1 MLSYVLTPFLLSA
14 LFQHITKDSRNIRP
28 FRHQTSAVMTIMFV
42 NLRRIGYLFA
52 FMLSAAALGLTANFA
67 RLFLPHIDRDF
78 TVFALIPPS
87 ITIFAFLWIMQFSQ
101 PIVEVT
107 IHFLLSILWLI
118 MGAWSAD
125 TIGSVQCYTVQ
136 GQLTTARGS
145 ISAQS
150 YCYQM
155 KAIEALSWTLFV
167 SFIIF
172 FIILVTLASRAV
184 VYGRYYAWR
193 EHVSQLGWFGE
204 LPGYPTE
211 AIYPR
216 APMYGYG
223 QPYPMMGGY
232 HVQQMPGHSVVVQP
246 GINGGQ
252 PMVTHV
258 PA

>member
-1 MLSYVLTPFLLSA
+1 
-14 LFQHITKDSRNIRP
+14 
-28 FRHQTSAVMTIMFV
+28 MTVMFV
-42 NLRRIGYLFA
+42 NMRRIGYLTA
-52 FMLSAAALGLTANFA
+52 FVLSAVVLGFTANFA
-67 RLFLPHIDRDF
+67 RLFLPHINHDF
-78 TVFALIPPS
+78 TIFALIPPS
-87 ITIFAFLWIMQFSQ
+87 ATIFAFLWIMQFSQ

-107 IHFLLSILWLI
+107 LHFFISVLWLA

-125 TIGSVQCYTVQ
+125 MIGYVQCYSIQEQQLPTV
-136 GQLTTARGS
+136 RGS

-150 YCYQM
+150 YCYEM
-155 KAIEALSWTLFV
+155 KVIEALSWTLFV
-167 SFIIF
+167 LFIFF
-172 FIILVTLASRAV
+172 FIILITLTSRAV

-193 EHVSQLGWFGE
+193 EHISQLGWFGE

-232 HVQQMPGHSVVVQP
+232 HVQQLPGHSVMVQP
-246 GINGGQ
+246 GVNGGQ
-252 PMVTHV
+252 PIVTHM

>member
-1 MLSYVLTPFLLSA
+1 
-14 LFQHITKDSRNIRP
+14 
-28 FRHQTSAVMTIMFV
+28 MTVMFV
-42 NLRRIGYLFA
+42 NMRRIGYLFA
-52 FMLSAAALGLTANFA
+52 FVLAAVVLGFTANFA
-67 RLFLPHIDRDF
+67 RLFLPHINHDF
-78 TVFALIPPS
+78 TIFALVPPS
-87 ITIFAFLWIMQFSQ
+87 VTIFAFLWIMQFSQ

-107 IHFLLSILWLI
+107 LHFFISVLWLA

-125 TIGSVQCYTVQ
+125 TIGYVQCYLLQ
-136 GQLTTARGS
+136 EQQQPTARGS

-150 YCYQM
+150 YCYEM
-155 KAIEALSWTLFV
+155 KVIEALSWTLFV
-167 SFIIF
+167 LFIFF
-172 FIILVTLASRAV
+172 FIILITLTSRAV
-184 VYGRYYAWR
+184 AFGRYYAWR
-193 EHVSQLGWFGE
+193 EHISQLGWFGE

-232 HVQQMPGHSVVVQP
+232 HVQQMPGHSVMVQP

-252 PMVTHV
+252 PIVTHM